1 MPVSLQFNRFWT
13 SLTILG
19 ALGREDCY
27 RTNCQLY
34 RWRCDQKQIRRI
46 RPSASGWLF
55 GISESCDASRSLFI
69 FVNRKRMQDNHAS
82 VDKMAGL
89 SGTEMKAVLRA
100 SNSNSRQSHVIIIK
114 PTQTKLNLSVLFRKV
129 FVGSVQLSYYNP
141 NEFGVCVLLGHDIV
155 SLGNWFPTVR
165 K

>member
-1 MPVSLQFNRFWT
+1 MPVSLQFNRFLT
-13 SLTILG
+13 SLAILE
-19 ALGREDCY
+19 ALWREDCC
-27 RTNCQLY
+27 RTNCQVY

-55 GISESCDASRSLFI
+55 DISESCDASRSLLI

-100 SNSNSRQSHVIIIK
+100 SNSNSGQSDVIISK
-114 PTQTKLNLSVLFRKV
+114 STQTKLNLSVLFRKV
-129 FVGSVQLSYYNP
+129 RLSYYNP
-141 NEFGVCVLLGHDIV
+141 NEFGVCVLLGYDTV
-155 SLGNWFPTVR
+155 SLGSWLPTVR
-165 K
+165 E

>member
-1 MPVSLQFNRFWT
+1 
-13 SLTILG
+13 
-19 ALGREDCY
+19 
-27 RTNCQLY
+27 
-34 RWRCDQKQIRRI
+34 
-46 RPSASGWLF
+46 
-55 GISESCDASRSLFI
+55 
-69 FVNRKRMQDNHAS
+69 
-82 VDKMAGL
+82 MAGL